1 MLLDKRALYTTY
13 MKTLDYIERLNELMP
28 GFPELLRREGARE
41 EFDRRLEEF
50 ERVSF
55 KESVPGLDPIWLKNV
70 SISSFTHV
78 EYIVMDK
85 LRHRITF
92 DEIFSKEFLSLLLL
106 INSSVFFLIAT
117 ENRFVCRDQALT
129 EMSTARIKAIFQRN
143 IRHRMRKMKR
153 YRFSEKI
160 HYKAIQILG
169 SFFKESSPL
178 GKHLDISFMKNYE
191 NHNPLDKI
199 GRRRAN
205 RSRLTS
211 PRRARRLWPLSAK
224 CSSCSRAT

>member
-1 MLLDKRALYTTY
+1 MTLDTNVIGFVPSKLKQLRKLLAEKQPLYNTY
-13 MKTLDYIERLNELMP
+13 MKTLDYIERLNEIMP
-28 GFPELLRREGARE
+28 DFPELLRQTGNRE
-41 EFDRRLEEF
+41 EFNRTLARFDQ
-50 ERVSF
+50 VSF
-55 KESVPGLDPIWLKNV
+55 SESIPGLDPIWLKNV

-117 ENRFVCRDQALT
+117 ENRFVCRDQTVTQMNNAK
-129 EMSTARIKAIFQRN
+129 IKAIFQRN
-143 IRHRMRKMKR
+143 IRHQMRKMKR
-153 YRFSEKI
+153 YSFSEKI

-169 SFFKESSPL
+169 SFFKEASPL
-178 GKHLDISFMKNYE
+178 SKHLDVSFMKNYE

-199 GRRRAN
+199 G
-205 RSRLTS
+205 
-211 PRRARRLWPLSAK
+211 K
-224 CSSCSRAT
+224 